1 MDKEQMMAKHARAM
15 ARLARGERTVEDV
28 LGADDFCLMRVGTN
42 TYACFDCELIVFN
55 RPGEFPQRPVSD
67 QVQLIELTDDH
78 LQKVHAVLQH
88 SGKWDCVHVLDGTM
102 EELQREVN
110 DYAAMEKL
118 HPLLTPEDRREWI
131 EISEAAFAART
142 PEKLRQ
148 FGIARAKDSDS
159 EQG

>member
-1 MDKEQMMAKHARAM
+1 
-15 ARLARGERTVEDV
+15 
-28 LGADDFCLMRVGTN
+28 DDFCLMRVGANAN

-67 QVQLIELTDDH
+67 KVRLIELTDDQ
-78 LQKVHAVLQH
+78 LEKVRAVLQH

-102 EELQREVN
+102 EELQREVD

-131 EISEAAFAART
+131 EISE
-142 PEKLRQ
+142 
-148 FGIARAKDSDS
+148 
-159 EQG
+159 

>member
-1 MDKEQMMAKHARAM
+1 M
-15 ARLARGERTVEDV
+15 ARLARGERTVE
-28 LGADDFCLMRVGTN
+28 GFSARDFCLMRVGTN

-110 DYAAMEKL
+110 DYAAMEETS
-118 HPLLTPEDRREWI
+118 P
-131 EISEAAFAART
+131 AADPRGPARV
-142 PEKLRQ
+142 
-148 FGIARAKDSDS
+148 D
-159 EQG
+159 